1 MKNNKYSIYPVTYP
15 RLWQLYKNHESSIW
29 HAEKIDYSADLK
41 DLERLTKDEMFYLT
55 RILAFFAQS
64 DGIVN
69 ENLAIR
75 FYKDVEIPEARA
87 FYTIQAFQ
95 ETVHAETYSLLIDT
109 YVKSDEE
116 KDKLFNA
123 IENIAVVK
131 RKADWALKWINSQ
144 ESFAKRLLA
153 FACVEGI
160 FFSASFCGIYWF
172 RKRGLLSNGLSV
184 ANDYIA
190 RDEGLHWQFASVLF
204 QEMKLQID
212 RKDVEAI
219 VTEAVEIEKEF
230 TTDAIPVR
238 LIGLNS
244 DEMSKYIEHV
254 ADNILQAFGMNKIY
268 NAQNPFD
275 FMKLINLDSQKNFFE
290 KRVTEYQ
297 KSMED
302 KKVSFD
308 EDF

>member
-15 RLWQLYKNHESSIW
+15 RLWNFYKTHEASIW
-29 HAEKIDYSADLK
+29 HAEKIDYSQDLK
-41 DLERLTKDEMFYLT
+41 DLERLSKDEMFYLT

-109 YVKSDEE
+109 YVKSEEE

-123 IENIAVVK
+123 IESIAVVK
-131 RKADWALKWINSQ
+131 KKANWALKWIDSQ

-190 RDEGLHWQFASVLF
+190 RDEGLHWQFAAALF
-204 QEMKLQID
+204 QEMKLSID
-212 RKDVEAI
+212 KKDIEEI
-219 VTEAVEIEKEF
+219 VKEAVEIEKEF
-230 TTDAIPVR
+230 TNDAIPVR

-244 DEMSKYIEHV
+244 DEMNKYIEHV
-254 ADNILQAFGMNKIY
+254 ADNILTTFGFDKIY
-268 NAQNPFD
+268 NANNPFD

-297 KSMED
+297 KSMD
-302 KKVSFD
+302 KSVSFD

>member
-15 RLWQLYKNHESSIW
+15 RLWEFYKLHESSIW
-29 HAEKIDYSADLK
+29 HAEKIDYAADLK

-109 YVKSDEE
+109 YVKSEEE
-116 KDKLFNA
+116 KEKLFNA
-123 IENIAVVK
+123 IEHIAIVK
-131 RKADWALKWINSQ
+131 KKAEWCKKWISSKQ
-144 ESFAKRLLA
+144 DSFAKRLLA
-153 FACVEGI
+153 FAVIEGV

-190 RDEGLHWQFASVLF
+190 RDEGLHWQFAATLF
-204 QEMKLQID
+204 QEMKLELT
-212 RKDVEAI
+212 KEEVVAI
-219 VTEAVEIEKEF
+219 IQEAVEIEKEF

-244 DEMSKYIEHV
+244 DDMCTYIEHV
-254 ADNILQAFGMNKIY
+254 ADNVCTAFGFGKIY

-275 FMKLINLDSQKNFFE
+275 FMKLINLESQKNFFE
-290 KRVTEYQ
+290 KRVSEYS
-297 KSMED
+297 KSMD
-302 KKVSFD
+302 KTVSFD
-308 EDF
+308 DDF

>member
-1 MKNNKYSIYPVTYP
+1 MKNNKYSLYPITYP
-15 RLWQLYKNHESSIW
+15 KLWELYKTHEASIW
-29 HAEKIDYSADLK
+29 HAEKIQYEEDLK
-41 DLERLTKDEMFYLT
+41 DLERLSKDEMFYLT

-109 YVKSDEE
+109 YVKSEEE
-116 KDKLFNA
+116 KEKLFNA
-123 IENIAVVK
+123 MENIAVVK
-131 RKADWALKWINSQ
+131 KKADWAMRWIHSQ

-153 FACVEGI
+153 FAVIEGV

-190 RDEGLHWQFASVLF
+190 RDEGLHWQFAAALF
-204 QEMKLQID
+204 KEMKLKLSQE
-212 RKDVEAI
+212 DVEAVI
-219 VTEAVEIEKEF
+219 KEAVAIEKEF

-244 DEMSKYIEHV
+244 DDMCQYIEHV
-254 ADNILQAFGMNKIY
+254 ADNVSLAFGFRKIY
-268 NAQNPFD
+268 NANNPFD
-275 FMKLINLDSQKNFFE
+275 FMKLINLESQKNFFE
-290 KRVTEYQ
+290 KKVTEYQ
-297 KSMED
+297 KSMD
-302 KKVSFD
+302 RTVSFD